1 MKSKIVRHQKL
12 MWRNIMKSTKNK
24 KKVSV
29 LHYSIDIDKP
39 ETVCLWQVFLATK
52 ISFPSY

>member
-1 MKSKIVRHQKL
+1 MKCKIVRHQKF

-29 LHYSIDIDKP
+29 LHYSIDINKP
-39 ETVCLWQVFLATK
+39 LWQVFLATK